1 MWNKEKVS
9 KKIPIFN
16 YIAPEEKK
24 AGHILLC
31 ERHNLPHWF
40 VTMILICIYETLFFC
55 LQLGHTNLFITDDAL
70 CYELLIQNARFLP
83 LLSLW
88 KRGW

>member
-31 ERHNLPHWF
+31 ERHDLPHWF
-40 VTMILICIYETLFFC
+40 VTMILICIYETLFFY

-83 LLSLW
+83 L
-88 KRGW
+88 